1 MCKMLEARIPLCVFQ
16 NVPSGRHVECREGA
30 ARVGLDLRP
39 SGATPRDLDLVLSQQ
54 GPDWDLSREMSWSD
68 F

>member
-16 NVPSGRHVECREGA
+16 NVPSGRHIECREGA

-39 SGATPRDLDLVLSQQ
+39 RGLDLVLSQR